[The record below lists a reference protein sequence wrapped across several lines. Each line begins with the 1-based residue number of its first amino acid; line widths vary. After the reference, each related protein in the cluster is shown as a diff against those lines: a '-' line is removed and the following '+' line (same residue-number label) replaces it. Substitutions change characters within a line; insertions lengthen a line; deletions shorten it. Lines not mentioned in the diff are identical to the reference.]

1 MFPIGHVGLAAGA
14 AWLIE
19 IGISKYGTNVQIQ
32 PELEYGAVNNTTVG
46 KIDYRMVII
55 GSLLPDIVDKPLWFL
70 SQGGLFPSGRSYAHT
85 FLFSLILLVGGLI
98 LLKFRKSWLLTLS
111 LSSFSHLILDKM
123 WQVPA
128 TLWWPFAGE
137 LLRVTDT
144 TGWFAGMIQPLITR
158 PDHYTLALL
167 GEALGFIFIL
177 ILMFRVIRAKGVVSF
192 IKTGFIP

>member
-1 MFPIGHVGLAAGA
+1 MFPIGHAGLAAGA
-14 AWLIE
+14 AWLIA
-19 IGISKYGTNVQIQ
+19 IVISKNRTNSPIQ
-32 PELEYGAVNNTTVG
+32 PKPEYISDNLTTIG
-46 KIDYRMVII
+46 NIDYRLVIL

-85 FLFSLILLVGGLI
+85 FLFSLILLIGGLI
-98 LLKFRKSWLLTLS
+98 LLKFRKSWLLTVS
-111 LSSFSHLILDKM
+111 LSSFSHLILDEM
-123 WQVPA
+123 WQTPA

-137 LLRVTDT
+137 FLRVTDT

-158 PDHYTLALL
+158 PGHYTLVLL

-177 ILMFRVIRAKGVVSF
+177 ILTFRVIRAKGVVSF